1 MTNPQQA
8 SFSMV
13 KNRKLSSKIRNK
25 TNMSTLN
32 TLFNKVLEILAN
44 VIREE
49 KQIKGIQIIK
59 EEVKLSLFEDDMILY
74 RENPK
79 YSTKKKTEKNL
90 LE

>member
-1 MTNPQQA
+1 
-8 SFSMV
+8 
-13 KNRKLSSKIRNK
+13 
-25 TNMSTLN
+25 MSTLN